1 MILSSEWLSEYFA
14 LPKNLDLV
22 FEKLTGIGLEVENI
36 QKRKLDTKSPHV
48 TFEINA
54 PPNRSDVSSFIGV
67 ARELSVVF
75 NKDIR
80 LPKVL
85 IPKTTKN
92 DSKENIQKEIKV
104 SLKDSKKC
112 PRYMGR
118 FIADVKIGPSPEWL
132 RRRLES
138 VGQRSIN
145 NIVDITNYVML
156 EYGQPLH
163 AFDASRIAD
172 RIIIIRSAIQNE
184 KIMTLDGE
192 ERILTSDDLVIADS
206 SGPIALAGIM
216 GGARSEVSQD
226 TKNIFLESAY
236 FDPVAIR
243 KTSKRLGLSSES
255 SKRFERNVDI
265 NGVKTALDRAAAL
278 YSSIAQGRALRD
290 RIDIFP
296 KKIAPKKVTLTF
308 ERLKQYLGYE
318 PNPSKVKQTL
328 KQLGFLP
335 KAPLTYEIPTHRVDI
350 SRDVDLIEEIARFE
364 GYEKIPSIEPIGSA
378 ALQQKIE
385 KNRLLERKIKETLS
399 FLGFTEVINY
409 SFCSQKDLE
418 KIGWRGGV
426 VKIQNPIGEEMAVL
440 RPTLSASLLKILKLN
455 IDRQIRNVRIFEL
468 RSVFDEKQRETK
480 MLAGLLSGPR
490 YPLHWKLK
498 EEGIDYFDLK
508 GVVSHFFGALRHRV
522 SFREAASG
530 PYFHPRLSTKI
541 WISGKCYGEM
551 GSIHI
556 PTLDM
561 YDLKQEAY
569 LFEINVSELEKS
581 GFRKIVFEPLSK
593 FPAVLRDLSILVP
606 LKRAVLFDEL
616 YETIEKEGGGLVTR
630 VELFDIYKGDSI
642 PPGTESYT
650 FALTYQSSGGT
661 LRDEEVNRRH
671 EHICLKLSEK
681 YEAKIR

>member
-1 MILSSEWLSEYFA
+1 MILSSEWLSQYIP
-14 LPKNLDLV
+14 LPKNIDLV
-22 FEKLTGIGLEVENI
+22 FERLTRIGLEVENI
-36 QKRKLDTKSPHV
+36 QKSAIDTKSPQV
-48 TFEINA
+48 IFEINA

-85 IPKTTKN
+85 IHE
-92 DSKENIQKEIKV
+92 SKENIQKEIKV
-104 SLKDSKKC
+104 ALKDSKKC

-118 FIADVKIGPSPEWL
+118 FIADVKMGPSPEWL
-132 RRRLES
+132 RHRLES

-163 AFDASRIAD
+163 AFDASRISD

-184 KIMTLDGE
+184 KITTLDGE

-206 SGPIALAGIM
+206 SAPIALAGIM
-216 GGARSEVSQD
+216 GGARSEVSND

-236 FDPVAIR
+236 FDPVTIR

-265 NGVKTALDRAAAL
+265 SGVKIALDRAAAL
-278 YSSIAQGRALRD
+278 IAEISHGTILQGT
-290 RIDIFP
+290 IDLYA
-296 KKIAPKKVTLTF
+296 KKIQTKKVPLGLD
-308 ERLKQYLGYE
+308 RLKQYLGYE
-318 PNPSKVKQTL
+318 PKLSHVKNIL
-328 KQLGFLP
+328 KQLGFSL
-335 KAPLTYEIPTHRVDI
+335 KAASSSEITCEIPTHRVDI
-350 SRDVDLIEEIARFE
+350 CRDVDLIEEIARFE
-364 GYEKIPSIEPIGSA
+364 GYEKIPSREPIGPP

-385 KNRLLERKIKETLS
+385 KNRQLERKIKETLA
-399 FLGFTEVINY
+399 FLDFTEVINY
-409 SFCSQKDLE
+409 SFCSPKDLE
-418 KIGWRGGV
+418 KIGWRGGM
-426 VKIQNPIGEEMAVL
+426 VKIQNPIGEEMSVL

-455 IDRQIRNVRIFEL
+455 LDHEMRDIRIFEC
-468 RSVFDEKQRETK
+468 RAVFDENRKETK
-480 MLAGLLSGPR
+480 MLAGLISGFR
-490 YPLHWKLK
+490 HPLHWNLK

-508 GVVSHFFGALRHRV
+508 GAVSHLFNALNLKV
-522 SFREAASG
+522 SFREA
-530 PYFHPRLSTKI
+530 PECRFFHPKLSAKI
-541 WISGKCYGEM
+541 WIGGECFGAM
-551 GSIHI
+551 GRIHTSLI
-556 PTLDM
+556 DA

-569 LFEINVSELEKS
+569 LFELNLAGLQRIGL
-581 GFRKIVFEPLSK
+581 RKPIFEPISK

-630 VELFDIYKGDSI
+630 IELFDIYKGTSI
-642 PPGTESYT
+642 PAGTESYT
-650 FALTYQSSGGT
+650 FALTYQSASGT

-671 EHICLKLSEK
+671 EHICLVLSEK